1 MDRESFVFLCQQAM
15 TGHQHKEIVPSLCLW
30 HRKRTGTLS
39 TILATFL
46 SFSCF
51 YGWPELWTVAV
62 PGLAPKNGRSPLE
75 RSPSLGAISCGSMPV
90 LHSARPLPAEPAL
103 WTHGHGLYGL
113 LRAARAA
120 CPWDASVTLVSCPW
134 PEPRAT
140 LRHSGQR
147 QGQPA

>member
-1 MDRESFVFLCQQAM
+1 M

-39 TILATFL
+39 TILATFSL
-46 SFSCF
+46 SLVSSM
-51 YGWPELWTVAV
+51 GGQNSGQMLSQDWP
-62 PGLAPKNGRSPLE
+62 PRLAKLRA
-75 RSPSLGAISCGSMPV
+75 SLGAISCGSMPV

-134 PEPRAT
+134 RSARQRLGARDKDNQRAAAAT
-140 LRHSGQR
+140 KTRPCS
-147 QGQPA
+147 A